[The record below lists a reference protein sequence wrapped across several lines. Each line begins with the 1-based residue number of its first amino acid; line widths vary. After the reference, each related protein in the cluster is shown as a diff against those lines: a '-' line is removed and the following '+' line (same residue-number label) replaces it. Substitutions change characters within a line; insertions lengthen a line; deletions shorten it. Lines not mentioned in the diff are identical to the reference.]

1 MTNKE
6 QNIESVQGNGVLPVV
21 MPSFDSSK
29 NWVSDYN
36 QENGN
41 YTCKCYKCKE
51 LFFGNKHRILCK
63 ECYDKGSLLNQKNN
77 G

>member
-1 MTNKE
+1 MKKKAENLNKP
-6 QNIESVQGNGVLPVV
+6 QKPSLDIAGV
-21 MPSFDSSK
+21 MPSFDSPK

-63 ECYDKGSLLNQKNN
+63 ECYDKGSF
-77 G
+77 